1 VSESGCGD
9 TEVGAAACGVLPGA
23 VERGGGWGV
32 RVAWAAAAWFPFCR
46 TTDVP
51 TRRRTRSTTTRT
63 VSESGCGDTEVGAA
77 ACGVLPGAVE
87 RGGGRVLLGR
97 RRVTH
102 LSAQEHQTF
111 TNLRT
116 E

>member
-1 VSESGCGD
+1 MSESGCGD

-23 VERGGGWGV
+23 
-32 RVAWAAAAWFPFCR
+32 
-46 TTDVP
+46 D
-51 TRRRTRSTTTRT
+51 
-63 VSESGCGDTEVGAA
+63 
-77 ACGVLPGAVE
+77 E

-116 E
+116 IKYVIPRNKEMASLGYHSANEGGAGTPVSGAAGRAARPRRAISHPFSGGR